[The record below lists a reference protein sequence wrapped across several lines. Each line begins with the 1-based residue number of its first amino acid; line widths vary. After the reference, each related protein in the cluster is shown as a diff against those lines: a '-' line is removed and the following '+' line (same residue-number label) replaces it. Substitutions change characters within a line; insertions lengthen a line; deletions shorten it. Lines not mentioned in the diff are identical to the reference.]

1 MSIPGA
7 FIEELLTRVDIVEVI
22 GRYVPLK
29 KSGANFMG
37 LCPFHGERTPSF
49 SVSPSKQFFHCFSCG
64 KGGDAIAFL
73 RAHTGMDFPEAVQ
86 ELAASVGLNVPQEDL
101 DPQQRQQR
109 QAQRQ
114 RHDTLGSLLETAAR
128 AYRQQL
134 KAHTHAIEYLKNR
147 GVSGEIAR
155 RYGLGYA
162 PAMSR
167 HLSTVFPDYD
177 SALLVENGLVI
188 VDEEDGRRY
197 DRFRDRIMFP
207 ILDVRGRCIGF
218 GGRVL
223 GDARPK
229 YLNSPETPLFHKG
242 RELYGLYEARN
253 ALRETGYALVVEGY
267 MDVVALAQHG
277 LPNAVATLGTACTGE
292 HVQKLLRFTS
302 HIVFSFDGDAAGQR
316 AAHKAMLAVL
326 PFVTDTRRF
335 QFLFLPP
342 EHDPD
347 TYIRAHDTAAF
358 ERLTRAAMPLD
369 AFLLQSAAQDCDLGT
384 AQGRAQL
391 SSQAR
396 LLWQQLPESTF
407 KRLLLGELA
416 RSIQLEVSQLQ
427 EIWQHA
433 QIREQRRGKAGAF
446 PTGQTN
452 GQQAGRGSHAGTPA
466 YAPRASGGR
475 RMTGPD
481 YGGAFSSPPRAAAM
495 AQTFTARPGGGV
507 ATGANQAMRLLLWNS
522 AFMQQLDQ
530 DDLDTLAQLPA
541 PHGPLFKWL
550 EDQCLEHGPQSWAVL
565 HQRVQGTDHAAFVAQ
580 LMQHASMPAD
590 EDEAAWRELR
600 RILAPMQVAHIN
612 ALLTQTA
619 SRYASDPQAGATYR
633 ALLERRARLEALRT
647 RGD

>member
-73 RAHTGMDFPEAVQ
+73 RAHTGMDFLEAVQ
-86 ELAASVGLNVPQEDL
+86 ELASSVGLNVPQENL

-114 RHDTLGSLLETAAR
+114 RYDTLGSLLETAAH

-134 KAHTHAIEYLKNR
+134 KIHAHAVEYLKKR

-177 SALLVENGLVI
+177 NALLVENGLVI
-188 VDEEDGRRY
+188 VGEEDGRRY

-223 GDARPK
+223 GDAKPK

-277 LPNAVATLGTACTGE
+277 LPNAVATLGTACTSD

-335 QFLFLPP
+335 QFLFLPA

-347 TYIRAHDTAAF
+347 SYIRAHGTSAF
-358 ERLTRAAMPLD
+358 ERLARAAMPLD

-396 LLWQQLPESTF
+396 GLWQQLPESTF

-416 RSIQLEVSQLQ
+416 RRIQLDAAQLQ
-427 EIWQHA
+427 DVWQHA
-433 QIREQRRGKAGAF
+433 WMREQRRGK
-446 PTGQTN
+446 TSD
-452 GQQAGRGSHAGTPA
+452 QAEGSHGERTGSPS
-466 YAPRASGGR
+466 YTQRPHGSR
-475 RMTGPD
+475 RMTSSN
-481 YGGAFSSPPRAAAM
+481 YGGELSPQPRSVGPSG
-495 AQTFTARPGGGV
+495 TFTGRPSGI

-522 AFMQQLDQ
+522 AFMQRLEQ

-565 HQRVQGTDHAAFVAQ
+565 RQRVQSTDHAAFVAQ
-580 LMQHASMPAD
+580 LMQHSSMPAD

-600 RILAPMQVAHIN
+600 RILAPMQLAHIN

-619 SRYASDPQAGATYR
+619 RRYASDPQAGATYR
-633 ALLERRARLEALRT
+633 ALLERRTRLEALRIC
-647 RGD
+647 GD